1 MFRFANDH
9 YLYLLIALPVII
21 AFYIV
26 FNQLNKRNMG
36 KFTSSMFFDILMPDR
51 SPVRKHLKFVLYLFI
66 LFLLIIALARP
77 QFGSRLEEVKREGI
91 EMIIA
96 LDVSRSM
103 LAEDIK
109 PNRLERA
116 KQAIVNLVNRMQD
129 DKIGMIVFAGDA
141 YTQLPMTTDYIS
153 ARLFLANINTE
164 IVSKQGTAIA
174 SAIELGIKSFTQDQE
189 SSKVIVIISDGE
201 NHEGDAVQAAAKA
214 KEKGIKI
221 YTIGMGS
228 AKGAPIPL
236 LRRSG
241 QSEFMKDRNGEVIIS
256 RMDPSMLRKIA
267 QEGDGEFFRAS
278 TGNVGLNKLYSDL
291 NNLNKSEIETKIY
304 SEYDD
309 QFHYFVALSLL
320 LLIVDIL
327 ILERKNPYLKR
338 FSLFKNTERNE

>member
-9 YLYLLIALPVII
+9 YLYLLIALPVIF
-21 AFYIV
+21 AFYILFIQ
-26 FNQLNKRNMG
+26 FNKHNMG
-36 KFTSSMFFDILMPDR
+36 KFTSSMFFNILMPDR
-51 SPVRKHLKFVLYLFI
+51 SPVRKHLKFSLYLFI

-116 KQAIVNLVNRMQD
+116 KHAIINLVNRMQD

-174 SAIELGIKSFTQDQE
+174 SAIELGMKSFTQDQE
-189 SSKVIVIISDGE
+189 ASKVIVIISDGE
-201 NHEGDAVQAAAKA
+201 NHEGDAVQAAIQAKQ
-214 KEKGIKI
+214 KGIKV

-236 LRRSG
+236 SRRSG
-241 QSEFMKDRNGEVIIS
+241 QGGFMKDRSGEVIIS
-256 RMDPSMLRKIA
+256 KMDPSMLRKIA

-278 TGNVGLNKLYSDL
+278 TGNVGLNKLYNDL
-291 NNLNKSEIETKIY
+291 NDLNKSEIETKVY
-304 SEYDD
+304 SEYED

-320 LLIVDIL
+320 LLILDIL
-327 ILERKNPYLKR
+327 ILERKNPYMKR
-338 FSLFKNTERNE
+338 FSLFKNAEGNE